1 MIFLDLFSGVGGFR
15 LALES
20 EGHECIGFCDND
32 KFARASYKAISNTEG
47 EKEYHD
53 IRNVSDE
60 EWREFRGKC
69 DLICACF
76 PCQSFSIAGK
86 RRGFLDK
93 TRSTLFFEIARAI
106 KQIQPRLL
114 LLENVKGLLSQGGG
128 QTFRVILSTLVGYD
142 VEWQVLNSQDFSVP
156 QHRERVYL
164 VGHLRGKSRRKIFPL
179 ERMVREVHLEE
190 RKNRGSALQDGQV
203 AATV

>member
-1 MIFLDLFSGVGGFR
+1 M
-15 LALES
+15 
-20 EGHECIGFCDND
+20 
-32 KFARASYKAISNTEG
+32 
-47 EKEYHD
+47 
-53 IRNVSDE
+53 
-60 EWREFRGKC
+60 
-69 DLICACF
+69 
-76 PCQSFSIAGK
+76 
-86 RRGFLDK
+86 DK

-179 ERMVREVHLEE
+179 ERKVREVHLEE